1 MGIILQHV
9 KHSNQENCCSF
20 WFQPG
25 QVSTHSLRIDGAS
38 ALAAAGVPD
47 YIIQL
52 MGRWKSICFL
62 MYIRLANQAYRKAI
76 DALTDSSLLTVDHMR
91 RMIPGMNT
99 SMMAMSSR

>member
-1 MGIILQHV
+1 MLITAIKKIVTAFGFD
-9 KHSNQENCCSF
+9 SSRF
-20 WFQPG
+20 
-25 QVSTHSLRIDGAS
+25 STHSLRIGGAS

-76 DALTDSSLLTVDHMR
+76 DALTDSSILTVDHMR
-91 RMIPGMNT
+91 QMIPGMNT
-99 SMMAMSSR
+99 SMMAMSRR